1 MIARSSGSSTWAIW
15 SATAFGSG
23 TGAGEIRIVHVSS
36 GAGRNAV
43 PGWSI
48 YGATKAALDHHARS
62 AALDQAPRLRICS
75 LAPGVIDTGMQAEIR
90 GLSLEQFPMREK
102 FDDLKRAGALS
113 DPAQC
118 ARHVVGYLLG
128 AQFGSVPVDDLRS
141 GAATNN

>member
-1 MIARSSGSSTWAIW
+1 M
-15 SATAFGSG
+15 G
-23 TGAGEIRIVHVSS
+23 THLLHVSNRTRHHE
-36 GAGRNAV
+36 GLHKELPGERLHPPVAVAGRSAY
-43 PGWSI
+43 PGWSA
-48 YGATKAALDHHARS
+48 YCATKAALDQHAR
-62 AALDQAPRLRICS
+62 AVALDHDINLRICS